1 LKDGEAVEV
10 DIGQGGKDGMLK
22 HRGHMAKACH
32 GIEDNIKSLLI
43 NTKYLNL
50 GNQCDLIL

>member
-1 LKDGEAVEV
+1 MKDGEAVEV